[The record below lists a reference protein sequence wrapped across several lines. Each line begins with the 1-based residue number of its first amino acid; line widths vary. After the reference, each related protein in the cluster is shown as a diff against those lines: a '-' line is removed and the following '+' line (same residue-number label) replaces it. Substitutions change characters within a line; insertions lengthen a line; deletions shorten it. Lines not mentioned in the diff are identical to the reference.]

1 MSASSSSALP
11 SFYTCTTQPTPT
23 SLLTIGATPL
33 ALSYTYEID
42 TPTLSLSDNGNN
54 DMLFQN
60 NVAEAVEYVQREMA
74 RRIAE
79 RGGLVDCAVLVGD
92 GGSWRR
98 RLAPGKRGGTSIVG
112 LSAEPA
118 DQPDAAGELWVVSL
132 CCGGSLPVDG

>member
-1 MSASSSSALP
+1 M
-11 SFYTCTTQPTPT
+11 
-23 SLLTIGATPL
+23 
-33 ALSYTYEID
+33 
-42 TPTLSLSDNGNN
+42 
-54 DMLFQN
+54 
-60 NVAEAVEYVQREMA
+60 EYVQREMA

-79 RGGLVDCAVLVGD
+79 RGGLVDCAVVVGD

-132 CCGGSLPVDG
+132 